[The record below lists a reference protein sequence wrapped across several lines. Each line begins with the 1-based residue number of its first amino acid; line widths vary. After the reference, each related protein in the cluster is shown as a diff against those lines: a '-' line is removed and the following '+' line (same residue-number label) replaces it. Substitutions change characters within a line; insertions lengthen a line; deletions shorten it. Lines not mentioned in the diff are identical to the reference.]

1 MTCRFDC
8 RKFYST
14 ASQPLNFNWK
24 VKPMSDFRNYSDD
37 ELILE
42 WENARKEL
50 AGLKE
55 YEGELREAVI
65 ARKFNSVPDS
75 GTVNSEL
82 GKGWKL
88 KATFKQYYRLPS
100 KGDAVEK
107 ALQAIERRGTEG
119 KYIAER
125 LVSWKPELVVKEY
138 KNLDESLRK
147 HIDKVLT
154 ISNGKASLE
163 LIPPKSK

>member
-1 MTCRFDC
+1 
-8 RKFYST
+8 
-14 ASQPLNFNWK
+14 
-24 VKPMSDFRNYSDD
+24 MSDLRQLSDD
-37 ELILE
+37 ELIVKWDE
-42 WENARKEL
+42 ARKEL
-50 AGLKE
+50 ARLKD
-55 YEGELREAVI
+55 YEADLRELVI
-65 ARKFNSVPDS
+65 ARKFDSVPDS
-75 GTVNSEL
+75 GTVNHEL

-88 KATFKQYYRLPS
+88 KAVFKQYYRLPS

-125 LVSWKPELVVKEY
+125 LVAWKPELVVKEY
-138 KNLDESLRK
+138 KNLDESMRK